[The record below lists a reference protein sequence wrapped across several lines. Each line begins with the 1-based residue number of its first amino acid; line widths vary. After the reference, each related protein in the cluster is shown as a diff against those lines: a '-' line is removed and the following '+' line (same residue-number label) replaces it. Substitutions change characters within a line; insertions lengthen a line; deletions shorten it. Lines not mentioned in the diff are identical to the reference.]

1 MKKVLVLTGDYWHP
15 TSSITPIL
23 DDLFNKEK
31 WNVTLTENPKDLS
44 LDNIPDLFVTFKDV
58 IENDHIPTPL
68 WCDDEWTSIL
78 DDCIKNQGMG
88 FMAVHCGI
96 ADIPEDHFITQNI
109 LRAFFIA
116 HPEQCPVSFEPVN
129 DELTD
134 GIPTFT
140 FSHVD
145 EHYQIKIVGDTNVL
159 GYSISQHGRQPAL
172 WTHQYGKGRVIG
184 ITPGH
189 SYENLGQ
196 PEYLKLLIRC
206 AEYCAK

>member
-1 MKKVLVLTGDYWHP
+1 MWYNTNNMRSIDRQSVLYIFITCTSTSQTLISKRQENFYDLHKPRIKRLLPRPQRMQSKRKVLHGLQLVSVFPRCSPFWD
-15 TSSITPIL
+15 
-23 DDLFNKEK
+23 
-31 WNVTLTENPKDLS
+31 
-44 LDNIPDLFVTFKDV
+44 
-58 IENDHIPTPL
+58 
-68 WCDDEWTSIL
+68 
-78 DDCIKNQGMG
+78 
-88 FMAVHCGI
+88 
-96 ADIPEDHFITQNI
+96 I

-116 HPEQCPVSFEPVN
+116 HPEQCPVSFEPVPG
-129 DELTD
+129 EITD

-140 FSHVD
+140 FSNVD